1 MARPQLTPYKK
12 TLAIRD
18 GRECF
23 YCGVV
28 KPKDQLTIEHMLAV
42 IDGGN
47 HDIKN
52 LVLACMPCNLE
63 AGTLSVAGK
72 FKLREAKRSR
82 INVRIA

>member
-12 TLAIRD
+12 NLAIRD

-23 YCGVV
+23 YCGVAL
-28 KPKDQLTIEHMLAV
+28 PKDKLTIEHMLAV
-42 IDGGN
+42 NDGGS

-63 AGTLSVAGK
+63 AGTLSVAAK